1 MYPEKI
7 IALMALKTAVDADPR
22 GKNIWADLHR
32 MRMTRLVNRIGPKK
46 LKSLPFLAAQKV
58 YPVKAETTA
67 DVKIRASST
76 IAPETSH
83 IQMIGK
89 RVLTEEGEENKEE
102 ENARTSLE
110 SLIEGSIENSDTGD
124 ESGEEDLSGDNSVDF
139 ADEAPAQ
146 LVLAET
152 NSRVQSPLL
161 DIAFHSAIVAAAHT
175 LEAQELRPQAWVP
188 TVSGN
193 GLAVAG
199 NRTAFE
205 KLECGLV
212 EKASWAWAALKGI
225 QVAQHLG
232 LKGLFVESDSEV
244 LGHYLD
250 NARSPT
256 ITAHHILEAC
266 KKELE
271 YLETCKYQI
280 AAKKAH
286 KIANA
291 LARLAY
297 GFPIGMHIKGK
308 DPDLVMV
315 LLEVD
320 IAGIIS
326 LLFPNG
332 PF

>member
-1 MYPEKI
+1 
-7 IALMALKTAVDADPR
+7 MALKGSSGCRSKRKEHLADFTPV
-22 GKNIWADLHR
+22 R

-175 LEAQELRPQAWVP
+175 LEAVHLRFRFRSQLSRDVNNFLLCCMYW
-188 TVSGN
+188 
-193 GLAVAG
+193 
-199 NRTAFE
+199 RTTNFI
-205 KLECGLV
+205 G
-212 EKASWAWAALKGI
+212 G
-225 QVAQHLG
+225 G
-232 LKGLFVESDSEV
+232 DRDV
-244 LGHYLD
+244 LRWL
-250 NARSPT
+250 T
-256 ITAHHILEAC
+256 
-266 KKELE
+266 
-271 YLETCKYQI
+271 
-280 AAKKAH
+280 
-286 KIANA
+286 
-291 LARLAY
+291 
-297 GFPIGMHIKGK
+297 
-308 DPDLVMV
+308 
-315 LLEVD
+315 
-320 IAGIIS
+320 
-326 LLFPNG
+326 
-332 PF
+332 